1 MSQQRP
7 TTNEP
12 SSSSS
17 FIVED
22 AVSDSRKML
31 QQYLSLHPPPSR
43 IADAALTA
51 LADAPVGDEDTR
63 DFLVQVWPGLTF
75 PIIDGF
81 WDFISSAPPAKR
93 PRLDYVEQIDHD
105 NQDPAS
111 RVRALSQISEI
122 SEFVA
127 CGGLALLGRW
137 IQSGD
142 VATALAVFS
151 FLEKMHMTVELLRD
165 SKIGKALNE
174 ALKTFEN
181 PSVISK
187 GNQLLTTWKSLVAPK
202 KESPV
207 IPIAAKSAPRKE
219 PLHKEVHDPF
229 EALASLA
236 AEAPRILKKKKVQWV
251 SDKELS
257 SVILFDV
264 DGSPLEISSGSA
276 HAGSLSHSDMEIRRF
291 NDARQRERLG
301 QGRRTKQDTD
311 ADDEIEASINW
322 NAAAQL
328 AISEECMFYPKN
340 LKSYEKQDL
349 ADIHAGR
356 TEVFY
361 PDIIPAS
368 PADPSMSSGFQAA
381 LAATSH
387 IKTIEVVL
395 RGVAADT
402 VDLVEASSSS
412 SVVEDP
418 AKFADEFVKLDSQL
432 QKAIMGN
439 EQLLKYF
446 RTHPS
451 MLKDLNAEKVSRIVG
466 EVLKKAQMQPQQVQ
480 QQPQQQQQQGVDKTG
495 WGVASIV
502 SSIRS
507 QVRTNMQQRPPVN
520 NRNPNLPPYPPRS

>member
-1 MSQQRP
+1 MSQQRQ

-17 FIVED
+17 FVVED
-22 AVSDSRKML
+22 MMVSDSRQML
-31 QQYLSLHPPPSR
+31 HKYLSLHPPTSR

-63 DFLVQVWPGLTF
+63 DFLVQVWPGLTLS
-75 PIIDGF
+75 IIDGF
-81 WDFISSAPPAKR
+81 WSFLSSAPTAKR
-93 PRLDYVEQIDHD
+93 PRLNDVEIIDRD
-105 NQDPAS
+105 NQTPES
-111 RVRALSQISEI
+111 RIRALHEIQDISD
-122 SEFVA
+122 FVKN
-127 CGGLALLGRW
+127 GGLTLLGRW

-142 VATALAVFS
+142 ATALAVFS

-165 SKIGKALNE
+165 SKIGKVLNE

-181 PSVISK
+181 PAVASK
-187 GNQLLTTWKSLVAPK
+187 GKQLLNTWKSLVAP
-202 KESPV
+202 
-207 IPIAAKSAPRKE
+207 AKPEPPKAP
-219 PLHKEVHDPF
+219 LHDPF

-251 SDKELS
+251 NDKELS

-276 HAGSLSHSDMEIRRF
+276 LTGSLAHSDLEIRRF

-301 QGRRTKQDTD
+301 QGRRAKQDTD
-311 ADDEIEASINW
+311 ADDEIEATINW
-322 NAAAQL
+322 HAAPQL
-328 AISEECMFYPKN
+328 AISEECMFFPKN

-356 TEVFY
+356 MEVFY

-368 PADPSMSSGFQAA
+368 PAEPSSSSGFQAA

-387 IKTIEVVL
+387 MKSIEVML
-395 RGVAADT
+395 RGVTAEA
-402 VDLVEASSSS
+402 VDLEDASSTS

-418 AKFADEFVKLDSQL
+418 ARFADEFVKLDSQL

-466 EVLKKAQMQPQQVQ
+466 EVLKKAQLQPQQVQ
-480 QQPQQQQQQGVDKTG
+480 QPQQQGVDKTG

-507 QVRTNMQQRPPVN
+507 QVRTNMQQRAPVN
-520 NRNPNLPPYPPRS
+520 SRKPTLPHPPRS